1 VRGRSGE
8 AAVARLWRWRRP
20 YGAVGP
26 EWARLR
32 ADDHSQSS
40 GRSHRPARTGFTH
53 LRTQAASGM
62 AGMWL
67 AWHVAQEPP
76 ADGSGDAP
84 AGQLREAI
92 RRAVQP
98 VIADA
103 RATSAATAPLG

>member
-1 VRGRSGE
+1 
-8 AAVARLWRWRRP
+8 
-20 YGAVGP
+20 
-26 EWARLR
+26 
-32 ADDHSQSS
+32 
-40 GRSHRPARTGFTH
+40 
-53 LRTQAASGM
+53 M